1 MTVEA
6 SYQGLRLQLQRLRET
21 VAALHVAL
29 VVDRPTQNDVA
40 LIDGLGDAVDDLL
53 GLLKEALAAAH
64 EACQAAEYPRDLHRA
79 TWALTNCQEQ
89 FNRFLQQMTAGLM
102 AYERIAELLT
112 LGVERGGEWHGWAH
126 SVKDAIERCREP
138 ADRVTQA
145 LLGCWQEMAAGA
157 ELHSVSIKTVSIGQQ
172 IGSVEDVYAKRAD
185 PT

>member
-1 MTVEA
+1 VTLEA
-6 SYQGLRLQLQRLRET
+6 SFQGLRLQLQRLRET

-53 GLLKEALAAAH
+53 ALLKEALAAAQD
-64 EACQAAEYPRDLHRA
+64 ACQAAEYPRDWHRA
-79 TWALTNCQEQ
+79 IWALTNGQEH

-145 LLGCWQEMAAGA
+145 LLGCWQEMADRA
-157 ELHSVSIKTVSIGQQ
+157 ELHAVSIRTVSIGQQ
-172 IGSVEDVYAKRAD
+172 IGSLEDVHEKGRD